1 MSHNAFASL
10 RLREYRHFLTF
21 RLCLTFATQMQ
32 AVIVGWQ
39 IYEIT
44 KDPLTLGL
52 IGLAEV
58 VPYIGTALFGGYV
71 ADHFNRRRI
80 VMLCASLF
88 TMSSVA
94 LLAITVYVD
103 KSLPHVEYLFYAVIF
118 ATGIARGFLAPAV
131 SALFGQIVPRE
142 LYLNAA
148 AWNSNLWHIAAV
160 AGPAIGGRVYGQF
173 GVVAAYG
180 SLIAV
185 SAFSLISISMV
196 PSYPTAA
203 KPGAE
208 PIFQAITKGVSFV
221 WKNQTI
227 FGALLLDMIAVLFG
241 GVVAVLP
248 VFAADVLHT
257 GPSGLGDLR
266 AAPFY
271 GSILMG
277 IFLALRP
284 PMKRAGWT
292 LLVCVAGFGACMI
305 GFAFSTKMPL
315 SLALLFISGAFD
327 SVSVVIRST
336 ILQLMMPDDMRGRVS
351 AVNNIFVGTSNELGA
366 FESGVAARLLGL
378 VPSVIVGGAISIA
391 TVIATGALAPQLR
404 RLDLRALSGHGRS
417 ESHSKQDGQTE
428 MV

>member
-10 RLREYRHFLTF
+10 RLSQYRYFLTF

-39 IYEIT
+39 VYAIT
-44 KDPLTLGL
+44 NDPLTLGL

-80 VMLCASLF
+80 VMFCATLF
-88 TMSSVA
+88 TLSSAA
-94 LLAITVYVD
+94 LLAITVFVD
-103 KSLPHVEYLFYAVIF
+103 MDWPHVEYLFYAVIF
-118 ATGIARGFLAPAV
+118 ATGIARGFLSPAV

-142 LYLNAA
+142 LYLNAS

-160 AGPAIGGRVYGQF
+160 AGPAVGGRIYGEF
-173 GVVAAYG
+173 GVVNAYV

-185 SAFSLISISMV
+185 SAFSVVSIWMV
-196 PSYPTAA
+196 KSVPLVVGETHES
-203 KPGAE
+203 
-208 PIFQAITKGVSFV
+208 IFQSIAQGVSFV
-221 WKNQTI
+221 VKNQVI
-227 FGALLLDMIAVLFG
+227 FGALFLDMIAVLFG

-266 AAPFY
+266 SAPFY

-277 IFLALRP
+277 ILLTVRP
-284 PMKRAGWT
+284 PMRRAGWM
-292 LLVCVAGFGACMI
+292 LLVSVAGFGACMI
-305 GFAFSTKMPL
+305 LFARSTHMGL
-315 SLALLFISGAFD
+315 SLLLLFLSGAFD

-336 ILQLMMPDDMRGRVS
+336 ILQLMMPDHMRGRVS

-366 FESGVAARLLGL
+366 FESGLAAKLLGL
-378 VPSVIVGGAISIA
+378 VPSVAIGGTISIA
-391 TVIATGALAPQLR
+391 SVIATGIAAPKLR
-404 RLDLRALSGHGRS
+404 RLDLHAMAMHPRR
-417 ESHSKQDGQTE
+417 DP
-428 MV
+428 

>member
-1 MSHNAFASL
+1 MPHDAFASL
-10 RLREYRHFLTF
+10 RLREYRYFLGF

-80 VMLCASLF
+80 VLLCATLF
-88 TMSSVA
+88 ASSSAA
-94 LLAITVYVD
+94 LLAITIYVD
-103 KSLPHVEYLFYAVIF
+103 KALPHVEYLFYAVIF

-160 AGPAIGGRVYGQF
+160 AGPAVGGRIYAQF
-173 GVVAAYG
+173 GDVTAYG
-180 SLIAV
+180 ALIGVSLLAV
-185 SAFSLISISMV
+185 VLMGLV
-196 PSYPTAA
+196 PKYTTAA
-203 KPGAE
+203 IARDE
-208 PIFQAITKGVSFV
+208 SIFQSIATGVSFV
-221 WKNQTI
+221 VKNQVI
-227 FGALLLDMIAVLFG
+227 FGALFLDMVAVLFG

-248 VFAADVLHT
+248 IFAADVLHT

-271 GSILMG
+271 GSVLMG
-277 IFLALRP
+277 VFLALRP
-284 PMKRAGWT
+284 PMKRAGWV
-292 LLVCVAGFGACMI
+292 LLACVAGFGACMI
-305 GFAFSTKMPL
+305 AFALSTDMRL
-315 SLALLFISGAFD
+315 SLALLFIGGAFD

-336 ILQLMMPDDMRGRVS
+336 ILQLMMPDHMRGRVS

-378 VPSVIVGGAISIA
+378 VPSVIIGGSISIA
-391 TVIATGALAPQLR
+391 TVLATGALAPKLR
-404 RLDLRALSGHGRS
+404 RLDLRALSGHARS
-417 ESHSKQDGQTE
+417 DSAST
-428 MV
+428 